1 MVNLFNLDDIRTIPL
16 NPPFGDPLGKPYQ
29 RGTLII
35 ECINHVQKLSN
46 CSIALDHRLGLETG
60 FLLQI

>member
-16 NPPFGDPLGKPYQ
+16 NPPYQ